1 MENDSIGRDSE
12 QDILGQVAAMV
23 DENFRTAERAQLE
36 QLSQSVNGN
45 AEIKLIWTAKDILTT
60 KFADPVWAIPNVIPA
75 GLSILAGRPKLG
87 KSWLGLQMAIAVG
100 TGGKVLEEQ
109 VERRRVFYLAL
120 EDSER
125 RIQNRLSLQKCPD
138 DASIDFA
145 TAWPAL
151 VENGLEHL
159 IKYVAAGRYEF
170 VVIDTLARFA
180 SERKADDEKL
190 VAQRLAELQRFAVSN
205 EVGILMIDH
214 HRKPAAGM
222 SDVIDDVMGATAKT
236 GVADAAIGLYRSR
249 GQQGAELKIT
259 GRDVVDRELAI
270 SFDKDTFC
278 WQLVGDSSDVQSNS
292 LQGQILDYIRDELG
306 GAGTC
311 MQVAKG
317 LDRDRGNIYREMQE
331 LVSKLRLTR
340 VDKKEGREVK
350 YRVML
355 ASNEGGEHV

>member
-1 MENDSIGRDSE
+1 MNEYSTNEIPG
-12 QDILGQVAAMV
+12 QDILDQVAGMV
-23 DENFRTAERAQLE
+23 DESFTTPEKAHLD
-36 QLSQSVNGN
+36 QLSRHVNGD
-45 AEIKLIWTAKDILTT
+45 ADSKLIWTAKDILTT
-60 KFADPVWAIPNVIPA
+60 KFADPVWAIPNLIPA

-87 KSWLGLQMAIAVG
+87 KSWFGLQMAIAVG
-100 TGGKVLEEQ
+100 TGGKVLDEQ

-151 VENGLEHL
+151 VEDGLDHL
-159 IKYVAAGRYEF
+159 IKYVTAGRYEF

-205 EVGILMIDH
+205 EIGVLLIDH

-259 GRDVVDRELAI
+259 GRDVNDRELAI
-270 SFDKDTFC
+270 NFDKDTFC

-292 LQGQILDYIRDELG
+292 LQGQILDYMRDELEG
-306 GAGTC
+306 VGTC

-317 LDRDRGNIYREMQE
+317 MGKDRGNIYREMQE
-331 LVSKLRLTR
+331 LVTKMRLIR

-350 YRVML
+350 YKVMFSGD
-355 ASNEGGEHV
+355 AGGNHE